1 MLKSKLV
8 QAFGAMHIAS
18 ELATVITLTE
28 SLWQKCSEFCI
39 TTGVQR
45 LRAGAGATAGTLTNI
60 LTLFFLS
67 NIIYENRDMA
77 IAMSSSGADPVLG
90 AWIKYSILLPRLG
103 VFKYINLCHT
113 ALAGGI

>member
-8 QAFGAMHIAS
+8 QAFGATHIAS

-60 LTLFFLS
+60 LTLFFS
-67 NIIYENRDMA
+67 SFIYN
-77 IAMSSSGADPVLG
+77 
-90 AWIKYSILLPRLG
+90 K
-103 VFKYINLCHT
+103 F
-113 ALAGGI
+113 